1 LACEL
6 WTDKSTNDKKRKIQK
21 SILNPAFTIKKK
33 TRNNNRK
40 KKTRQSTPNP
50 PLIYSQDGND
60 PIFAFEQQR
69 TLLCVVLQNGTLA
82 RPVLA
87 PCADQR

>member
-1 LACEL
+1 MDRQEYKRQKKKN
-6 WTDKSTNDKKRKIQK
+6 TKTNSQ
-21 SILNPAFTIKKK
+21 SSFYYKKK